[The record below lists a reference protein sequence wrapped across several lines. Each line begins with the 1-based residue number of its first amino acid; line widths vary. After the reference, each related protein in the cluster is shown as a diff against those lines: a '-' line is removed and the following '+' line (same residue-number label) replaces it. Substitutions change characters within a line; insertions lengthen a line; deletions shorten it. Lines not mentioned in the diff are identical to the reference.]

1 MMLSCKVR
9 TVYWRLSVPNVR
21 SAVPNRISNKKIRY
35 IVYLFYRL
43 QGGLQ
48 DGTQRREFGENVQVP
63 PKDEPGWE

>member
-1 MMLSCKVR
+1 MQSADSL
-9 TVYWRLSVPNVR
+9 LAALGAQR
-21 SAVPNRISNKKIRY
+21 SFGGSKSNFPIKIRY